1 MIGDLKAWSTHMSGL
16 KEIVRLRGGF
26 DEVYKS
32 EFLGMILTRYALS
45 RINSLPKK
53 LKIYSVDSSGSCDL
67 DITPYLAFPK
77 TSIRVPPHNPSPR
90 VQELFDHLSTTT
102 TQPSN
107 RDTDLISTFNDLI
120 LATSD
125 LRFEASRTRGQIYS
139 DKRYLFRNIFPL
151 FHRLLSLPKAKDA
164 TLYEAL
170 RLAGILYCVTI
181 RLAFTLFTT
190 RGATQL
196 KKLKVMIEQGWDDN
210 QIVNA
215 LRDEG
220 LWWVEAW
227 ILAMGVIVS
236 EQNGMG
242 RECFETRLKKIFAS
256 GRRRVNEFER
266 RMNEFLWFDDNRV
279 FILKMG

>member
-32 EFLGMILTRYALS
+32 EFLGMILTRYAVS

-67 DITPYLAFPK
+67 DISPYLAFPK
-77 TSIRVPPHNPSPR
+77 TSIRVPPYNPSPR

-102 TQPSN
+102 TQSLT
-107 RDTDLISTFNDLI
+107 RDTDLISTLKDLI
-120 LATSD
+120 PATSD
-125 LRFEASRTRGQIYS
+125 LRLEASRTRGRIYS
-139 DKRYLFRNIFPL
+139 DKGYLFRNIFPL
-151 FHRLLSLPKAKDA
+151 FHRLLSLPKAKD
-164 TLYEAL
+164 TSLYEAL
-170 RLAGILYCVTI
+170 RLAGILYCVTV

-196 KKLKVMIEQGWDDN
+196 KKLKVIVETGWDDGE
-210 QIVNA
+210 IVKD
-215 LRDEG
+215 LRETG
-220 LWWVEAW
+220 LWWAEAW

-256 GRRRVNEFER
+256 GRWRVNEFER
-266 RMNEFLWFDDNRV
+266 RMNEFLWFDENRV
-279 FILKMG
+279 LILKMG